1 MLRTVRRKCTYMA
14 VISMILVVTKMT
26 VLDDKVLVWDSFGD
40 FQLKIKDLL
49 TNGERRAPQVFKF
62 KQSYNKYSEDNKHQ
76 KIEGYKDF
84 TIPDNWENT
93 MAIMKLKQMIINN
106 AKSQI
111 LVKRR
116 FNI

>member
-1 MLRTVRRKCTYMA
+1 
-14 VISMILVVTKMT
+14 MIFVVTKMT
-26 VLDDKVLVWDSFGD
+26 VLDDRVLPWDSFGD

-49 TNGERRAPQVFKF
+49 TNSERNAHEVFKF

-76 KIEGYKDF
+76 TIEGYKDF
-84 TIPDNWENT
+84 AIPDNWENT
-93 MAIMKLKQMIINN
+93 IAIMKLKQMIINN
-106 AKSQI
+106 AKNQI

>member
-1 MLRTVRRKCTYMA
+1 MLRTIRRKCTCMA
-14 VISMILVVTKMT
+14 VICMIFVIIKLT
-26 VLDDKVLVWDSFGD
+26 VQDDRVLPWDSYGD
-40 FQLKIKDLL
+40 FQLKLKSLL
-49 TNGERRAPQVFKF
+49 TNGKQSTHQVFKF

-76 KIEGYKDF
+76 KIEGYKDLA
-84 TIPDNWENT
+84 IPDNWENT

-106 AKSQI
+106 ARSQI

>member
-1 MLRTVRRKCTYMA
+1 MLRTIRRKCTYMA
-14 VISMILVVTKMT
+14 VISMIFVVTKMT
-26 VLDDKVLVWDSFGD
+26 VLDDRVLPWDSFGD
-40 FQLKIKDLL
+40 FQLKLKDLL
-49 TNGERRAPQVFKF
+49 TNGERSSHQVFKF
-62 KQSYNKYSEDNKHQ
+62 KQSYNKYSQDNKNQ

-84 TIPDNWENT
+84 AIPDNWENT